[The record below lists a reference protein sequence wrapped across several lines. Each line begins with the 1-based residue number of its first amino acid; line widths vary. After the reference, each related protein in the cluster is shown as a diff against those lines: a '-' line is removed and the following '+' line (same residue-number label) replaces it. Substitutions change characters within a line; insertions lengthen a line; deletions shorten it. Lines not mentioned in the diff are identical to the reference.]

1 MTDPITPTQA
11 DRDEELIY
19 LVKLA
24 DWAAGEGFICIG
36 TELED
41 PDEWCFRMWNLHGT
55 DGGTGD
61 AYTAEALAAVMIAR
75 YRIEAEERGAQWAI
89 EAGKRDH
96 IDWYRL
102 LKAIRKEHG
111 SGMSDIAHGI
121 VATFDALDP
130 KAICDSAR
138 ETDDAA

>member
-1 MTDPITPTQA
+1 VTDPITPTQA
-11 DRDEELIY
+11 DRD
-19 LVKLA
+19 A
-24 DWAAGEGFICIG
+24 
-36 TELED
+36 
-41 PDEWCFRMWNLHGT
+41 
-55 DGGTGD
+55 
-61 AYTAEALAAVMIAR
+61 ALAIQICGCATPEQRKSDIAAIEA
-75 YRIEAEERGAQWAI
+75 YRHAAEERGARWAI